1 MEKFIQDNVWLVI
14 LFATWTIIWKGF
26 ALWKAA
32 LLNDKVWFWIL
43 LIVNT
48 VGILE
53 IAYIY
58 YFSNQKGAISEKKV

>member
-14 LFATWTIIWKGF
+14 LFAVWAIAWKGM

-32 LLNDKVWFWIL
+32 RLGDKVWFWLL
-43 LIVNT
+43 LIINT
-48 VGILE
+48 AGILE

-58 YFSNQKGAISEKKV
+58 YFSKQKAVAGEKKV

>member
-14 LFATWTIIWKGF
+14 LFAVWTIAWKGM

-32 LLNDKVWFWIL
+32 RLSDKVWFWLL
-43 LIVNT
+43 LIINT
-48 VGILE
+48 AGILE

-58 YFSNQKGAISEKKV
+58 YFSKQKATTSEKKV